1 MTGVNLFLQGI
12 MWIFDPTHSDG
23 SGGIPSRIGEQLA
36 YTFGA
41 VAIASLVAIPLGLW
55 IGHTG
60 RGRDIAVS
68 LSGGLRALPSLGL
81 LIIFALGIG
90 IGFKAPLVSFVIL
103 AIPPILA
110 GAYSGLEAVDRR
122 TIDAARAQG
131 MTEWQVLTK
140 VELPLGFSL
149 LVGGIRS
156 GVLQVVATATLA
168 YFASGGALGVF
179 INEGLKTRNYAEL
192 MGASILVTA
201 LALILEG
208 IFALLQ
214 RLFVPRGVAAG
225 RIKDV
230 RSRSTRPRTTVGS
243 PIHEGK

>member
-1 MTGVNLFLQGI
+1 MDLISQGFA
-12 MWIFDPTHSDG
+12 WIFDPKHSTGPGTILD
-23 SGGIPSRIGEQLA
+23 RIGEQLS

-41 VAIASLVAIPLGLW
+41 VALAAIIAIPLGLW

-60 RGRDIAVS
+60 KGRDIAVAF
-68 LSGGLRALPSLGL
+68 SGGLRALPSLGL

-90 IGFKAPLVSFVIL
+90 IGFKAPLLTFVIL
-103 AIPPILA
+103 AIPPLLA

-131 MTEWQVLTK
+131 MTEWQILTK

-168 YFASGGALGVF
+168 YFSTGGALGVF
-179 INEGLKTRNYAEL
+179 INDGLKTRDYAEL
-192 MGASILVTA
+192 LGASIIVTA
-201 LALILEG
+201 LALVLEG

-225 RIKDV
+225 QVAEVRARPN
-230 RSRSTRPRTTVGS
+230 RSRAVVGN
-243 PIHEGK
+243 PIQEGK

>member
-1 MTGVNLFLQGI
+1 MDLFLQGLA
-12 MWIFDPTHSDG
+12 WIFDPAHSG
-23 SGGIPSRIGEQLA
+23 IAGGIPQRTAEQLA

-41 VAIASLVAIPLGLW
+41 VAIGAVVAVPLGLL

-60 RGRDIAVS
+60 RGRDVAVS

-90 IGFKAPLVSFVIL
+90 IGFKAPLLTFVIL

-110 GAYSGLEAVDRR
+110 GAYAGVEAVDKR
-122 TIDAARAQG
+122 TVDAARAMG

-140 VELPLGFSL
+140 VELPLGLPL
-149 LVGGIRS
+149 LIGGIRS
-156 GVLQVVATATLA
+156 GILQVVATATLA

-192 MGASILVTA
+192 LGASIIVTA
-201 LALILEG
+201 LALALEG

-225 RIKDV
+225 RVTDV
-230 RSRSTRPRTTVGS
+230 RVRSTRSHAVMGS
-243 PIHEGK
+243 PIREGK